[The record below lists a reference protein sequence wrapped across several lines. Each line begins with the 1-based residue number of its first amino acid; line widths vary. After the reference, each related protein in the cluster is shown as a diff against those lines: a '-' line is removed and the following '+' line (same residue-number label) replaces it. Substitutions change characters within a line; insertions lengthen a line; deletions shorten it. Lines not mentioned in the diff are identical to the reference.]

1 VGGSEQVEEANG
13 RRQQVKKRSM
23 IEEYNYSTHTRGGPI
38 GDYDARCVFCDVR
51 MADADEFPC
60 PSEEIPNDH

>member
-1 VGGSEQVEEANG
+1 M
-13 RRQQVKKRSM
+13 KKRSVT
-23 IEEYNYSTHTRGGPI
+23 EEYNYSTHTRGGPI

-60 PSEEIPNDH
+60 PSEEICNDY